1 MHAVCAGSVCPHC
14 SGAQGCL
21 SSRDIPPRLMRHVV
35 SRVSIWR
42 GAAVPLAST
51 ASSASTASIASF
63 TTSAKIE
70 VACALLAAHN
80 LLTVLTGLAVV
91 YEAVQLVAH
100 R

>member
-1 MHAVCAGSVCPHC
+1 
-14 SGAQGCL
+14 
-21 SSRDIPPRLMRHVV
+21 
-35 SRVSIWR
+35 
-42 GAAVPLAST
+42 
-51 ASSASTASIASF
+51 
-63 TTSAKIE
+63 